1 MITEPQLPP
10 KAGYVE
16 VEVNGVRTYRNISTG
31 ELIDDEVPTPT
42 LEEQIAALQAEN
54 ARKDAQIAAL
64 SDYQDFQ
71 DELIAEMAAEVYK

>member
-1 MITEPQLPP
+1 MITSPQLPP

-16 VEVNGVRTYRNISTG
+16 VEVDGVRTYRNVSTR
-31 ELIDDEVPTPT
+31 ELIDDEQPAPS